1 LQVIAGQLQHRTLA
15 TQVSIPRWAARVG
28 RLVPSTAVLL
38 ACLSEPAAELAN
50 RHTLTN
56 DRSLAAG
63 AAAAAAAARVC
74 ACVSMIDSSKF
85 TTAAEVVRHFLRPA
99 VGRQLHLVS
108 CPAPAPTQT
117 PPWRPA
123 ECAPPGGWPNGA
135 SARACHACD
144 HAALLHLLH

>member
-63 AAAAAAAARVC
+63 AAAAAARVC
-74 ACVSMIDSSKF
+74 ACVCVCVDDRLFK
-85 TTAAEVVRHFLRPA
+85 VHDGCR
-99 VGRQLHLVS
+99 GRASL
-108 CPAPAPTQT
+108 PAPSGGAAATPGELPRPRPNTNAAVAP
-117 PPWRPA
+117 
-123 ECAPPGGWPNGA
+123 G
-135 SARACHACD
+135 
-144 HAALLHLLH
+144 